1 MTSEI
6 EESIRRSGLLVA
18 GIDEAGRGPLAGP
31 VVAAAVVF
39 GPGTVIP
46 GVDDSKKLTP
56 AARARLMDRIT
67 QSALA
72 FAVGSVDS
80 TVIDRINILNA
91 AFLAMDRAVG
101 ALGLRPGH
109 LIIDG
114 NLFRPGEASSGIPYT
129 TVVGGDGSCFSIA
142 AASIVAKVTRDRMM
156 EDFDRLYPGYG
167 FAQHKGYGTFEH
179 REAMRRLGVC
189 PIHRRSFHVSLSG
202 GSVPAGGVR

>member
-56 AARARLMDRIT
+56 LARARLMDRIT

-80 TVIDRINILNA
+80 TVIDEINILNA